1 MICHAPEA
9 RPLTTGRMKMRIAML
24 LCVLLVTSGCGRPP
38 ADVSALAYRV
48 VDEGR
53 AQGDC
58 MACVVASK
66 EATCRGGGQA
76 ADVAWHLPSGAQAAA
91 DRIEVEREDGS
102 RVLLAQ
108 GGVRGRAAVPVALR
122 PEERIRLIAADS
134 GKTLAFTR
142 VDVPMGCLLADPA
155 AGR

>member
-1 MICHAPEA
+1 
-9 RPLTTGRMKMRIAML
+9 MRIAML
-24 LCVLLVTSGCGRPP
+24 LSVLLVVGGCGRPP

-66 EATCRGGGQA
+66 EAACRDGGQA
-76 ADVAWHLPSGAQAAA
+76 ADVAWHLPSGAQATAV
-91 DRIEVEREDGS
+91 RIEVEREDGS
-102 RVLLAQ
+102 RMLLAQ
-108 GGVRGRAAVPVALR
+108 GGAQGRTAVPAMLR
-122 PEERIRLIAADS
+122 PEDRIRIVAADS

-142 VDVPMGCLLADPA
+142 VDAPMGCLLADPA